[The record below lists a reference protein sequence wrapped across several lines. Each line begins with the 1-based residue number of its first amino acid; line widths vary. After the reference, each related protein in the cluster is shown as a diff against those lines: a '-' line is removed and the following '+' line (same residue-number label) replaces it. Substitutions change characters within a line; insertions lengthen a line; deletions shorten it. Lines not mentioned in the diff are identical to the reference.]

1 MEAGWRPASVKCA
14 RSTRI
19 SRHIYVSVNIFL
31 EECSFF
37 HELAYVWLPGAN
49 ILYSHSVGRTKL
61 NTTQTVEEPKAEV
74 VGARRQ
80 PAGRKSQQ
88 RVKDILQAG
97 RDVFSEKG
105 YERATTAEIAQRLGV
120 SEATVFS
127 YFRGKRELCA
137 RVIADWYDE
146 ITAAIETGL
155 PRECSA
161 RQQFAFI
168 VRTHLRL
175 MLVHGTGMC
184 SLVLSEGRAKHHEL
198 SVELTALQ
206 RRYTAPLM
214 RVLSQAQQAGQIR
227 TDLPLR
233 LMRSMVFGPMEHLLW
248 DATLAHRAPDI
259 DVTAERLVDVLWAAL
274 QPPSPEL
281 ASLVRL
287 KEDVTEAMHRYET
300 AAKQEAR

>member
-1 MEAGWRPASVKCA
+1 M
-14 RSTRI
+14 
-19 SRHIYVSVNIFL
+19 
-31 EECSFF
+31 
-37 HELAYVWLPGAN
+37 
-49 ILYSHSVGRTKL
+49 
-61 NTTQTVEEPKAEV
+61 NTTQTGEESKAETA
-74 VGARRQ
+74 GARRQ

-146 ITAAIETGL
+146 IIAAIETGL
-155 PRECSA
+155 PRDGSA

-198 SVELTALQ
+198 SAELTALQ

-214 RVLSQAQQAGQIR
+214 RVLAQAQQAGQIR
-227 TDLPLR
+227 ADLPLR
-233 LMRSMVFGPMEHLLW
+233 LMRSMVFGPMEHVLW
-248 DATLAHRAPDI
+248 DATLAHRSPDI
-259 DVTAERLVDVLWAAL
+259 DVTADRLVDILWTAL
-274 QPPSPEL
+274 QPPAP
-281 ASLVRL
+281 AIAALVQL
-287 KEDVTEAMHRYET
+287 KDDVSEAMRRYES
-300 AAKQEAR
+300 AVPADEADSADADASAGNRRKTRRLQTGD

>member
-1 MEAGWRPASVKCA
+1 MWIRVC
-14 RSTRI
+14 
-19 SRHIYVSVNIFL
+19 
-31 EECSFF
+31 
-37 HELAYVWLPGAN
+37 GAN
-49 ILYSHSVGRTKL
+49 IRPSNRAGATNL
-61 NTTQTVEEPKAEV
+61 NTTQTGEETKTDAG
-74 VGARRQ
+74 GARRQ

-97 RDVFSEKG
+97 REVFSEKG

-146 ITAAIETGL
+146 IIAAIETGL
-155 PRECSA
+155 PREGTP

-168 VRTHLRL
+168 LRTHLRL

-198 SVELTALQ
+198 SAELTALQ

-214 RVLSQAQQAGQIR
+214 RVLAQAQQSGQIR

-233 LMRSMVFGPMEHLLW
+233 LMRSMVFGPVEHVLW
-248 DATLAHRAPDI
+248 DAALAHRSPDI
-259 DVTAERLVDVLWAAL
+259 DVTADRLIDILWTAL
-274 QPPSPEL
+274 QPPAP
-281 ASLVRL
+281 AVAALVQL
-287 KEDVTEAMHRYET
+287 KDDLGEAMRRYEESVSRPS
-300 AAKQEAR
+300 AAAEAAAGKRRQKRDTTGD

>member
-1 MEAGWRPASVKCA
+1 M
-14 RSTRI
+14 
-19 SRHIYVSVNIFL
+19 
-31 EECSFF
+31 
-37 HELAYVWLPGAN
+37 
-49 ILYSHSVGRTKL
+49 
-61 NTTQTVEEPKAEV
+61 TQTVEESKTEAG
-74 VGARRQ
+74 GARRQ

-146 ITAAIETGL
+146 IIAAIETGL
-155 PRECSA
+155 PRDGNA

-184 SLVLSEGRAKHHEL
+184 SLVLSEGRAKHHDL
-198 SVELTALQ
+198 SAELTALQ

-233 LMRSMVFGPMEHLLW
+233 LMRSMVFGPMEHVLW
-248 DATLAHRAPDI
+248 DAALAHRTPDI
-259 DVTAERLVDVLWAAL
+259 DATADRLADVLWTAL
-274 QPPSPEL
+274 QPPAPAI

-287 KEDVTEAMHRYET
+287 KDDVAEAVRRYE
-300 AAKQEAR
+300 AAVAHGGDDAGRETERLGVSANADANKPKSRRVNTGD

>member
-1 MEAGWRPASVKCA
+1 MIALSYAGFR
-14 RSTRI
+14 
-19 SRHIYVSVNIFL
+19 
-31 EECSFF
+31 
-37 HELAYVWLPGAN
+37 GAN
-49 ILYSHSVGRTKL
+49 ILPSNPVGATKL
-61 NTTQTVEEPKAEV
+61 NTTQTVEESKAEG

-155 PRECSA
+155 PRDGSA

-198 SVELTALQ
+198 SAELTALQ

-214 RVLSQAQQAGQIR
+214 RVLSHAQQAGQIR

-233 LMRSMVFGPMEHLLW
+233 LMRSMVFGPMEHVLW
-248 DATLAHRAPDI
+248 DATLAHRTPDI
-259 DVTAERLVDVLWAAL
+259 DVTAERLVDILWAAL
-274 QPPSPEL
+274 QPPSPAL

-287 KEDVTEAMHRYET
+287 KDDVTEAMRRYET
-300 AAKQEAR
+300 AAKEAP